1 MGQEVCL
8 VFILNWMVILCHLIG
23 DVVPLHFTVNVCVC
37 VCVPNPQVT
46 PFYNVLLGSG
56 AQS

>member
-8 VFILNWMVILCHLIG
+8 VFILKRMVILCHLFG

-37 VCVPNPQVT
+37 LPNPQVT
-46 PFYNVLLGSG
+46 PCYNVLLGSG